1 MHYSYNPEELE
12 TTFDFTIE
20 HLFANWYLGVFKTET
35 SLIYGCLMSQEEK
48 ENYRKLRAQQQLT
61 RPWAS
66 IESLLEQETIVSFID
81 EVEGRHI
88 IRSARLQPRI
98 VWPDYVRDIRRL
110 NSEKRIAISPFLI
123 ARCCEIDGETEL
135 VTVNVINKRYYCGRA
150 ALGSLL
156 EFISEQPRNLFELRE
171 YCERVRLGEWDEV
184 VEELDQLKEL
194 GTLVVHSPVHVP
206 QTARTS
212 QPSPRSISLP
222 VMT

>member
-1 MHYSYNPEELE
+1 M
-12 TTFDFTIE
+12 T
-20 HLFANWYLGVFKTET
+20 
-35 SLIYGCLMSQEEK
+35 QEEK